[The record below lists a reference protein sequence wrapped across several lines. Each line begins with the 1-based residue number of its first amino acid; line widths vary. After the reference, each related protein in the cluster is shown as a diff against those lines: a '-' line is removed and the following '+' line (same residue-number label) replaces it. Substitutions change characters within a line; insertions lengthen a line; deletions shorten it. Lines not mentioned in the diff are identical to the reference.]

1 MCCKR
6 LAPMRFTP
14 FSYFWMTCWNDTPIA
29 SPSAVWLMS
38 KMSRRMRTRLPTCF
52 STGRPDFDRGI
63 PYPGQS

>member
-1 MCCKR
+1 
-6 LAPMRFTP
+6 
-14 FSYFWMTCWNDTPIA
+14 
-29 SPSAVWLMS
+29 MS